1 MIRSNPPSAS
11 VWTCSNT
18 PASISTR
25 NPGARPATTWTV
37 IAGGGS
43 AWVPCPLEGGEAFI
57 ERVAVDHGDGPVHD
71 VGQACP
77 FALEDGGE
85 VSERLAGLLPDGGAD
100 DLPSTSTPFCPPM

>member
-1 MIRSNPPSAS
+1 MVPPPG
-11 VWTCSNT
+11 VV
-18 PASISTR
+18 PP
-25 NPGARPATTWTV
+25 PGAAHDGDGVDLDEEPGGQ
-37 IAGGGS
+37 AGDDVDRDGRRWVG
-43 AWVPCPLEGGEAFI
+43 WVPCLLEGGEAFV